1 MKQEDLQA
9 LSSFQRKLEAYYESF
24 QDRQRLFY
32 ERRSKQY
39 ASVAG
44 IEKARIVTMPQEI
57 RAFSS
62 MFLDEPHR
70 ASRYYATLL
79 KLIGAR
85 IFAENHQLEPYY
97 ASAFASYKLEYLFRN
112 QAIPTAYKPARYHL
126 LMALRYTVA
135 GADMPALTANAMS
148 RYTQPIL
155 DTLWDDL
162 RLVSAF
168 RDCIQ
173 VIDRV
178 SGETPLNR
186 DMVKTQDFTNAV
198 KAALS

>member
-1 MKQEDLQA
+1 M
-9 LSSFQRKLEAYYESF
+9 
-24 QDRQRLFY
+24 
-32 ERRSKQY
+32 
-39 ASVAG
+39 
-44 IEKARIVTMPQEI
+44 
-57 RAFSS
+57 
-62 MFLDEPHR
+62 
-70 ASRYYATLL
+70 